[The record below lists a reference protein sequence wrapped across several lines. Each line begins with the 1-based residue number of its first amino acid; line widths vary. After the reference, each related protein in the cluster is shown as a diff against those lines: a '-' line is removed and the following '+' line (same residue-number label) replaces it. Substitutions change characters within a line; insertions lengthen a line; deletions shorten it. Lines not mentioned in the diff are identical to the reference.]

1 MAKTYT
7 KESALN
13 EIRDAKAEIERLEE
27 KIENSVRDAAD
38 CSCDNPPCSGVEPV
52 SYLTAV
58 GAALAGG
65 VL

>member
-7 KESALN
+7 KESALK
-13 EIRDAKAEIERLEE
+13 EIRAAKAELERLEE
-27 KIENSVRDAAD
+27 KIENGVRDVAD
-38 CSCDNPPCSGVEPV
+38 CSCSNPPCSGMDPV

-58 GAALAGG
+58 GGALAGG